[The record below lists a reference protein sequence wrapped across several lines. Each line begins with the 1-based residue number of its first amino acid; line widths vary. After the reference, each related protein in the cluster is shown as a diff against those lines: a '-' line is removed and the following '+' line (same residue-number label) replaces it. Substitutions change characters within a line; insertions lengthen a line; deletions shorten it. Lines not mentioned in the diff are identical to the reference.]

1 MAALPAAQAVPDD
14 DDDDLGGPVLPPLQP
29 IRETVSGNPW
39 PAAGSPVSSDQVTA
53 LLHQLGNTT
62 ALLGQV
68 IGQRSA
74 SDSSVSGLTGK
85 DMSRIMPRP
94 EPFRAATR
102 EQEHSAWPS
111 WLWSLE
117 QYLTVLDP
125 KFGEEID
132 QLKSNLH
139 RQVNISPAATDIV
152 ARSRQLFAL
161 LSVLVKGR
169 GFLVIKSVHATLPE
183 DASYA
188 AVRDCVL
195 RIERQQFKWKYKA
208 DLKAGKVQ
216 AVSEESGSTVSTVT
230 PSQSASQVGAKGR
243 VARLA
248 EIDLTAFDECDEEFL
263 DGDTRVCMIQCS
275 MERVEHFSI
284 SDPSEVRCNA
294 WDTICEYELLSLPSD
309 VLLKLCEAKHLEC
322 HADHS
327 KSLADPFKCHADH
340 SRSRADSFK
349 CPADQ
354 SRSLADSVKCPVH
367 QVSCD
372 ADQVMPLKPSV
383 YVHGS
388 VRALASVNGEDIIL
402 DSGADIS
409 ALPETYAQVGDP
421 APSSAQRFVDASGRL
436 LQSKG
441 IRIAEVRVGSIRFRE
456 KFLIG
461 GVTCPLL
468 SLGKLYK
475 AGFYVIPSTSGDS
488 DVPRPLKRDLR
499 LLLPVTLKKPFPNIC
514 TTFRCKLLLLNSSC
528 VLSAQSSATSSASS
542 GAWKLKGT
550 NIPSAWGGWKGL
562 CSDCIRCFAPSLKL
576 LLRGMS
582 AEAFYPD
589 EGAVSQSVE
598 SGQQVPLSAI
608 PASPISPNS
617 AVVEGTPDQG
627 PLAAFMSSPVEGD
640 DLTEEQLGGL
650 MSREDTQPPPD
661 DDPTAGR
668 LEQQLAGFIAYG
680 GSAGDWHAMNSG
692 FILARHSRQ
701 AMPWERVTRPRLGP
715 GFMFQE
721 PLLGRFDGLRRAAI
735 PAPAAGPWAWVPKG
749 TDEARRLLAA
759 RFAKSDDMLRLTALK
774 KIRLIVLFFPDDSEL
789 GRNLVGSAGSLVEE
803 SMLTSTIEDTFSGRA
818 ASTLL
823 KRASDFSR
831 FAKWIVASKGRPLA
845 PSEGELYAYMLHLR
859 REKAGA
865 TAGES
870 FLKAYRFFVHLT
882 GAAQGSRIS
891 PRVQGAAKAMSMGKR
906 PLWQAPPLPVEAV
919 RLLEEF
925 VHDSEDY
932 ARASIAGFI
941 LFCLYS
947 SARWSDA
954 ARGTDLSIDV
964 AGNGL
969 VLLECSTK
977 HYKTKAKDRKD
988 TVLPLIALGSGLT
1001 QPSWGRV
1008 WMRKRA
1014 LAGLPDCAV
1023 IMPAMSPGGN
1033 FLGRAMT
1040 AAEGS
1045 LWLREF
1051 LHLQGFTGDLEQYS
1065 SHSLKATALSWTAK
1079 SGTMTYEERLTQGH
1093 HCSPKHGMALLY
1105 SRDALAEIIVKVAKV
1120 VSAVSRGVLSPDLPR
1135 AERVARA
1142 LHGDPA
1148 DFAHLPET
1156 TAEDLPAE
1164 EPQDENNSEA
1174 GSDITNLD
1182 GLEVDLGAPAPE
1194 EVRPRLSCTFSGE
1207 TYMHVLSGV
1216 VHKLVNPGIFKCGRK
1231 VTANMRLMGMCSVDR
1246 LLICDVVPMPFE
1258 MRVPGPI
1265 EISGVFLASE
1275 HKTGLMAGLESVP
1288 AFTDRAKQ
1296 IGISEDLLTKLL
1308 AKSLDTF
1315 GKLAFVC
1322 SSKPSSGDDTP
1333 LFEAL
1338 KTLIG
1343 SEVPV
1348 EQHMVI
1354 RRLWYESH
1362 AHALVDL
1369 ESRASRT
1376 SDTSPRELPLAERLT
1391 RLKRQR
1397 GELKGL
1403 EMDIHTEPGHGL
1415 VDRVQAMLDSA
1426 QVLHIAPEKC
1436 ISRHD
1441 EILGEKTEQKIS
1453 LGADGNIKIT
1463 KQASSLRCE
1472 TTGELKLRRCFLR
1485 RALAFDQVG
1494 LASYTA
1500 MESWHNRMFQA
1511 LLDVPPA
1518 GYRYTTVQQLL
1529 AADQKLWQVVAQ
1541 ESRGDIVVGVGAPA
1555 PLDKHI
1561 AAAATNQFV
1570 VSCHLPK
1577 PAENQ
1582 AQPWKP
1588 NKGPD
1593 KGNQKGEKG
1602 NKGKGRGKGKQNH
1615 SQGQADASSQPS
1627 LKELLESLPEGC
1639 VRANDD
1645 GRFICPFYNKGI
1657 CRFQKRKSCRFGKHV
1672 CNFKG
1677 LFDALPHEQCDR
1689 DAEGLFP
1696 QTVRV
1701 VNRFVASLLEGAV
1714 YTSFAIFDQVCT
1726 RPHRDS
1732 QNAFSPNYVIPL
1744 TIFQGG
1750 AIRVSE
1756 PDRTVDL
1763 QVSRG
1768 PVKFCAREFEHRTL
1782 PATGRRVV
1790 LVLFALQAGGRLS
1803 GADRRV
1809 LLDLG
1814 FPLPSASHL
1823 ASKEACASQQV
1834 SVTDQM
1840 RQLLPLKTPASPST
1854 QPEPRASVPAPS
1866 ELSETNSPC
1875 QAPSAERP
1883 SAASASSGTSEGCNS
1898 LSKQGPSSVP
1908 RPPLLVDCLAE
1919 AGSLSAAAMRAG
1931 WDALSLG
1938 HKGGAQSPALEYRWT
1953 SPLAMICKL
1962 CSIST
1967 GRSSLRD
1974 ASHLLGRDGLPALA
1988 ASLVLRDNGLVQ
2000 AVVDLLFRAYETRA
2014 LVSLIAPARSWV
2026 WSLLAHF
2033 VKRRRHSGFLQW
2045 FFALADQELDTCM
2058 FGAPF
2063 LTSLRVRAESF
2074 SFPGVYFSMEEHL
2087 HRACELPSPADNS
2100 TRLPDAVRRNIF
2112 AILTEGP
2119 VAVSK
2124 RRMLELKSLNDRMA
2138 ALSAAEKELRA
2149 KMHPDV
2155 ERVTKG
2161 KALALF
2167 RELLEETGFPDLAVV
2182 NLLSEGVPLVGQEA
2196 ESPLFAKR
2204 PKPKDLEPDQLK
2216 TQAAL
2221 RRRALQKMKGLTSEQ
2236 DYKAMK
2242 AETSEELAAG
2252 FLTGP
2257 YHTEQEV
2264 SDILKTD
2271 AWSLSPRF
2279 LLRQGED
2286 AKIRIID
2293 DFKMS
2298 AVNKAFGSSSF
2309 LELQD
2314 TDYAVGLLRFLS
2326 RVLQDR
2332 SKVRVP
2338 LSDGTL
2344 LEGDW
2349 DPEMLRQ
2356 PALLGKTLDLSKAYR
2371 QVSIH
2376 PSTREHA
2383 VLGFPNPQGKW
2394 EFYIAQSLPFG
2405 AAASVYGFN
2414 KVALAILHIMVVKFA
2429 AIATDFYDDY
2439 TVYEFRPAAFLLD
2452 KVLMRL
2458 LDLLGWSYAKSGRK
2472 FVPFD
2477 NKVVSLGVSLG
2488 LDEIWQGT
2496 LKVENKA
2503 GRLEKIA
2510 ALLRAVAQGGAVTR
2524 SDVASLH
2531 GLINFAGGLIM
2542 GFELKPTSR
2551 MLTRALSGPF
2561 LGNMPELR
2569 QACELALDVIA
2580 QCRPKRCPATILPP
2594 VVLYTDGAFEKG
2606 RGTWGAILVD
2616 AYTSSRW
2623 VFGGEVCKPLMD
2635 HWGREAGAQ
2644 VICQV
2649 EAYALAIT
2657 LFGIRGFLKG
2667 RSVLAWIDNNACL
2680 YGFVKRY
2687 SPSASLMRLISL
2699 GALMESSMEA
2709 LMWFERVPSKSNPA
2723 DLPSRGLFAQ
2733 ACDRFQAIN
2742 KGDVAAT
2749 DTMLDFIRAPN
2760 YEPKLAQALKRQS
2773 LCATGSVR
2781 VLNALPSAVR
2791 AVSAALHG
2799 PLLRL
2804 DASGW
2809 QRIGSR
2815 RYALLSFGQSYVDST
2830 LIPLTELLW
2839 YRTTLVRRD
2848 GRWTVAELAADV
2860 SSLTDRTLP
2869 LGPPAV
2875 EQVITIAYDDASLSP
2890 ESLGF
2895 SPSDSDDVPSSQGA
2909 GSVEAPEVPVPDAA
2923 DQGPEVPVPDAADQ
2937 GPEVPMPD
2945 AADQGAG
2952 VGGLEGDSDLPPSA
2966 DQAAPV
2972 APAADGGGEA
2982 APSEREVIDSVTVNG
2997 VVIDRN
3003 SSLRVMRAALVSLG
3017 LGKNG
3022 SKSQCWERLVRHL
3035 READLLREHQVHH
3048 NLSAE
3053 LSRPPHAPPVPAAP
3067 SDHDRAQHVLT
3078 HEPYQPW
3085 CDACVK
3091 FRGRQDRHS
3100 SEASHDPGSRS
3111 VLSFDFG
3118 YCSREADD
3126 GVREA
3131 KDRLT
3136 VLFLHDRHTKAV
3148 HAIPTAQKGGSS
3160 LSHLV
3165 TESARFAIWLGHRSL
3180 RLRCDNE
3187 PAILAVQ
3194 AGLLKALRNLGVD
3207 VSKDTAPVESH
3218 QSNGPVEQV
3227 VGSIRQHAAVL
3238 MHDLEQACGAKDDQV
3253 LFPPLHPIYGWALA
3267 HACWLRNRYTPV
3279 HGTTPYEAVTDSAY
3293 SGTICRFGEKVL
3305 GYLKPDGKSSARW
3318 RHGLW
3323 LGKAIGNDTHILGL
3337 VGGVFVTRSVRRFED
3352 NFDPDFAASFDV
3364 SVFEHGLS
3372 SIGGKL
3378 VLGHKKPAAPV
3389 AMPIPAYVGPPP
3401 SPPAAAESPLPHEAR
3416 GSPSQIAGTD
3426 SPVRSPTSINYSP
3439 SDGMSAT
3446 EDAALSD
3453 RHGDVLST
3461 DAGEPS
3467 SAEAGMPAIPAEA
3480 GAAASSAPLISEA
3493 LGLSENPRPAKVA
3506 RRSDD
3511 DQVMALEG
3519 QISLITA
3526 PGCCA
3531 DEVPAGDLLVTS
3543 GEESPCV
3550 VHIRQVCYEHEDENV
3565 TLTFDGDTL
3574 DELEDYDQSFLEDQS
3589 GDTEL
3594 LPELCRPRTSD
3605 IEPEL
3610 SPEELEALDVIA
3622 DGVEIA
3628 RLEGMTVLLPESAAH
3643 NDEYA
3648 GQEATHLTTR
3658 MVRTWRE
3665 KELGGSPVWYR
3676 RSRYVAREYAWL
3688 NERHDLFSPASTAL
3702 SNRLLPIHY
3711 LCHEPDPDDPWVMVA
3726 LDISDAYLSVK
3737 QTRLVIVQH
3746 AGVRYVLGRVLPGQ
3760 RDGSKEWYLAFSS
3773 FLDEALGFKKCD
3785 ALPSL
3790 IREPAS
3796 KFSMQMHVDDLLGA
3810 GSKRFLLE
3818 RLRPTLESKYRVSIR
3833 ILEAPGDTISFLK
3846 RHHTLLADGKMLLT
3860 PSAKHFEK
3868 LFSVMKIDERSAPK
3882 KTPYAPQLDEV
3893 DNSELLACADAK
3905 AFRCAIGILLYL
3917 AVDLIECQGA
3927 IRALS
3932 SYMTSPTRNAQ
3943 AALRH
3948 LLKYLLEGQHHGLL
3962 LDRRNCYNGVS
3973 GEIPRPS
3980 QPILCLEAFSDAN
3993 WAAHRGSR
4001 KSVSSGMVFVA
4012 GCLLYSSSR
4021 TQRVIALSSGESE
4034 LLAATSTL
4042 CDALFVRQLLAFIAD
4057 DEPPQIHH
4065 FLDASAAKGIME
4077 RSGVGRV
4084 RHLSVRVLW
4093 TQQLVADKIIM
4104 LRKVATSI
4112 NVADLNTKGLSRS
4125 RMLMLLHIIG
4135 CWHTVYECFVGEDEI
4150 ADLRYKQAMKD
4161 AVRAVRSASSAS
4173 VSKPMIQAIVI
4184 AVVSALSRAADDADG
4199 DNGLD
4204 DSGADLPDWANRVL
4218 VWFLGL
4224 WVRDDTGVSV
4234 IDMLVQPH
4242 ALILACVTML
4252 MLVLCIRTLCCRA
4265 SDRGQVN
4272 VQIAGPRDHVSFQ
4285 FDRQLNLHVGVGA
4298 PGTPTNPLSFD
4309 FDGDD
4314 SPPHVLSALRK
4325 GARSK
4330 ASTRPGPRY
4339 DDEDAPHP
4347 DASSSAAPPTGA
4359 MNAVQAHVPPAD
4371 HASAPGTPAES
4382 MSSQLSTQSFRELHG
4397 YPIAVARRMNHRGSL
4412 VWVSHTGRCYHRLRC
4427 FKLDGCDRVKA
4438 YERHEAQNRGLRAC
4452 KKCNP

>member
-29 IRETVSGNPW
+29 ILETVSGNPW

-169 GFLVIKSVHATLPE
+169 GFLVIKSVSGNCGYEALRQLISLYAPQSKSRSLGILTALTQVSAFKSGEAMFPQILELERVFTEYESASQQLLQEELKTALLLRCLPAASRNQVHATLPE

-195 RIERQQFKWKYKA
+195 RIERQQFKWQGVSYFGDVAQGSGAGTGDGATPMEIDRVAGKGKKGKGKTKGKDSKGKGKHGKDNKGKGHHGKDKGQSKGKQGDKPAADKCLYCNKSGHWKRDCRKYKA

-309 VLLKLCEAKHLEC
+309 VLLKLCEAKQLEC

-327 KSLADPFKCHADH
+327 KSLADPSSAMQIIPDPVQIP
-340 SRSRADSFK
+340 SSALQISPDPWQIPS
-349 CPADQ
+349 
-354 SRSLADSVKCPVH
+354 SVT
-367 QVSCD
+367 
-372 ADQVMPLKPSV
+372 PLKPSV

-409 ALPETYAQVGDP
+409 ALPETYAQVGEP

-488 DVPRPLKRDLR
+488 D
-499 LLLPVTLKKPFPNIC
+499 
-514 TTFRCKLLLLNSSC
+514 
-528 VLSAQSSATSSASS
+528 
-542 GAWKLKGT
+542 
-550 NIPSAWGGWKGL
+550 
-562 CSDCIRCFAPSLKL
+562 
-576 LLRGMS
+576 
-582 AEAFYPD
+582 
-589 EGAVSQSVE
+589 
-598 SGQQVPLSAI
+598 
-608 PASPISPNS
+608 
-617 AVVEGTPDQG
+617 
-627 PLAAFMSSPVEGD
+627 
-640 DLTEEQLGGL
+640 
-650 MSREDTQPPPD
+650 
-661 DDPTAGR
+661 
-668 LEQQLAGFIAYG
+668 
-680 GSAGDWHAMNSG
+680 
-692 FILARHSRQ
+692 FIL
-701 AMPWERVTRPRLGP
+701 TNG
-715 GFMFQE
+715 
-721 PLLGRFDGLRRAAI
+721 
-735 PAPAAGPWAWVPKG
+735 
-749 TDEARRLLAA
+749 
-759 RFAKSDDMLRLTALK
+759 
-774 KIRLIVLFFPDDSEL
+774 
-789 GRNLVGSAGSLVEE
+789 
-803 SMLTSTIEDTFSGRA
+803 
-818 ASTLL
+818 
-823 KRASDFSR
+823 
-831 FAKWIVASKGRPLA
+831 
-845 PSEGELYAYMLHLR
+845 
-859 REKAGA
+859 
-865 TAGES
+865 
-870 FLKAYRFFVHLT
+870 
-882 GAAQGSRIS
+882 
-891 PRVQGAAKAMSMGKR
+891 
-906 PLWQAPPLPVEAV
+906 
-919 RLLEEF
+919 
-925 VHDSEDY
+925 
-932 ARASIAGFI
+932 
-941 LFCLYS
+941 
-947 SARWSDA
+947 
-954 ARGTDLSIDV
+954 DLS
-964 AGNGL
+964 
-969 VLLECSTK
+969 
-977 HYKTKAKDRKD
+977 
-988 TVLPLIALGSGLT
+988 
-1001 QPSWGRV
+1001 
-1008 WMRKRA
+1008 
-1014 LAGLPDCAV
+1014 
-1023 IMPAMSPGGN
+1023 
-1033 FLGRAMT
+1033 
-1040 AAEGS
+1040 
-1045 LWLREF
+1045 
-1051 LHLQGFTGDLEQYS
+1051 
-1065 SHSLKATALSWTAK
+1065 
-1079 SGTMTYEERLTQGH
+1079 
-1093 HCSPKHGMALLY
+1093 
-1105 SRDALAEIIVKVAKV
+1105 
-1120 VSAVSRGVLSPDLPR
+1120 
-1135 AERVARA
+1135 
-1142 LHGDPA
+1142 
-1148 DFAHLPET
+1148 
-1156 TAEDLPAE
+1156 
-1164 EPQDENNSEA
+1164 EP
-1174 GSDITNLD
+1174 
-1182 GLEVDLGAPAPE
+1182 
-1194 EVRPRLSCTFSGE
+1194 VR
-1207 TYMHVLSGV
+1207 
-1216 VHKLVNPGIFKCGRK
+1216 
-1231 VTANMRLMGMCSVDR
+1231 
-1246 LLICDVVPMPFE
+1246 
-1258 MRVPGPI
+1258 
-1265 EISGVFLASE
+1265 
-1275 HKTGLMAGLESVP
+1275 
-1288 AFTDRAKQ
+1288 
-1296 IGISEDLLTKLL
+1296 
-1308 AKSLDTF
+1308 
-1315 GKLAFVC
+1315 
-1322 SSKPSSGDDTP
+1322 
-1333 LFEAL
+1333 
-1338 KTLIG
+1338 
-1343 SEVPV
+1343 
-1348 EQHMVI
+1348 
-1354 RRLWYESH
+1354 
-1362 AHALVDL
+1362 
-1369 ESRASRT
+1369 
-1376 SDTSPRELPLAERLT
+1376 
-1391 RLKRQR
+1391 
-1397 GELKGL
+1397 
-1403 EMDIHTEPGHGL
+1403 
-1415 VDRVQAMLDSA
+1415 
-1426 QVLHIAPEKC
+1426 
-1436 ISRHD
+1436 
-1441 EILGEKTEQKIS
+1441 
-1453 LGADGNIKIT
+1453 
-1463 KQASSLRCE
+1463 
-1472 TTGELKLRRCFLR
+1472 
-1485 RALAFDQVG
+1485 
-1494 LASYTA
+1494 
-1500 MESWHNRMFQA
+1500 
-1511 LLDVPPA
+1511 
-1518 GYRYTTVQQLL
+1518 
-1529 AADQKLWQVVAQ
+1529 
-1541 ESRGDIVVGVGAPA
+1541 
-1555 PLDKHI
+1555 
-1561 AAAATNQFV
+1561 
-1570 VSCHLPK
+1570 
-1577 PAENQ
+1577 
-1582 AQPWKP
+1582 
-1588 NKGPD
+1588 
-1593 KGNQKGEKG
+1593 
-1602 NKGKGRGKGKQNH
+1602 
-1615 SQGQADASSQPS
+1615 
-1627 LKELLESLPEGC
+1627 
-1639 VRANDD
+1639 
-1645 GRFICPFYNKGI
+1645 
-1657 CRFQKRKSCRFGKHV
+1657 
-1672 CNFKG
+1672 
-1677 LFDALPHEQCDR
+1677 
-1689 DAEGLFP
+1689 
-1696 QTVRV
+1696 
-1701 VNRFVASLLEGAV
+1701 
-1714 YTSFAIFDQVCT
+1714 
-1726 RPHRDS
+1726 
-1732 QNAFSPNYVIPL
+1732 
-1744 TIFQGG
+1744 
-1750 AIRVSE
+1750 
-1756 PDRTVDL
+1756 
-1763 QVSRG
+1763 
-1768 PVKFCAREFEHRTL
+1768 
-1782 PATGRRVV
+1782 
-1790 LVLFALQAGGRLS
+1790 
-1803 GADRRV
+1803 
-1809 LLDLG
+1809 
-1814 FPLPSASHL
+1814 
-1823 ASKEACASQQV
+1823 
-1834 SVTDQM
+1834 
-1840 RQLLPLKTPASPST
+1840 
-1854 QPEPRASVPAPS
+1854 
-1866 ELSETNSPC
+1866 
-1875 QAPSAERP
+1875 
-1883 SAASASSGTSEGCNS
+1883 
-1898 LSKQGPSSVP
+1898 
-1908 RPPLLVDCLAE
+1908 
-1919 AGSLSAAAMRAG
+1919 
-1931 WDALSLG
+1931 
-1938 HKGGAQSPALEYRWT
+1938 
-1953 SPLAMICKL
+1953 
-1962 CSIST
+1962 
-1967 GRSSLRD
+1967 
-1974 ASHLLGRDGLPALA
+1974 
-1988 ASLVLRDNGLVQ
+1988 
-2000 AVVDLLFRAYETRA
+2000 
-2014 LVSLIAPARSWV
+2014 
-2026 WSLLAHF
+2026 
-2033 VKRRRHSGFLQW
+2033 
-2045 FFALADQELDTCM
+2045 
-2058 FGAPF
+2058 
-2063 LTSLRVRAESF
+2063 
-2074 SFPGVYFSMEEHL
+2074 
-2087 HRACELPSPADNS
+2087 
-2100 TRLPDAVRRNIF
+2100 
-2112 AILTEGP
+2112 
-2119 VAVSK
+2119 
-2124 RRMLELKSLNDRMA
+2124 
-2138 ALSAAEKELRA
+2138 
-2149 KMHPDV
+2149 
-2155 ERVTKG
+2155 
-2161 KALALF
+2161 
-2167 RELLEETGFPDLAVV
+2167 
-2182 NLLSEGVPLVGQEA
+2182 
-2196 ESPLFAKR
+2196 
-2204 PKPKDLEPDQLK
+2204 
-2216 TQAAL
+2216 
-2221 RRRALQKMKGLTSEQ
+2221 
-2236 DYKAMK
+2236 
-2242 AETSEELAAG
+2242 
-2252 FLTGP
+2252 
-2257 YHTEQEV
+2257 
-2264 SDILKTD
+2264 
-2271 AWSLSPRF
+2271 
-2279 LLRQGED
+2279 
-2286 AKIRIID
+2286 
-2293 DFKMS
+2293 
-2298 AVNKAFGSSSF
+2298 
-2309 LELQD
+2309 
-2314 TDYAVGLLRFLS
+2314 
-2326 RVLQDR
+2326 
-2332 SKVRVP
+2332 
-2338 LSDGTL
+2338 
-2344 LEGDW
+2344 
-2349 DPEMLRQ
+2349 
-2356 PALLGKTLDLSKAYR
+2356 
-2371 QVSIH
+2371 
-2376 PSTREHA
+2376 
-2383 VLGFPNPQGKW
+2383 
-2394 EFYIAQSLPFG
+2394 
-2405 AAASVYGFN
+2405 
-2414 KVALAILHIMVVKFA
+2414 
-2429 AIATDFYDDY
+2429 
-2439 TVYEFRPAAFLLD
+2439 
-2452 KVLMRL
+2452 
-2458 LDLLGWSYAKSGRK
+2458 
-2472 FVPFD
+2472 
-2477 NKVVSLGVSLG
+2477 
-2488 LDEIWQGT
+2488 
-2496 LKVENKA
+2496 
-2503 GRLEKIA
+2503 
-2510 ALLRAVAQGGAVTR
+2510 
-2524 SDVASLH
+2524 
-2531 GLINFAGGLIM
+2531 
-2542 GFELKPTSR
+2542 
-2551 MLTRALSGPF
+2551 
-2561 LGNMPELR
+2561 
-2569 QACELALDVIA
+2569 
-2580 QCRPKRCPATILPP
+2580 
-2594 VVLYTDGAFEKG
+2594 
-2606 RGTWGAILVD
+2606 
-2616 AYTSSRW
+2616 
-2623 VFGGEVCKPLMD
+2623 
-2635 HWGREAGAQ
+2635 
-2644 VICQV
+2644 
-2649 EAYALAIT
+2649 
-2657 LFGIRGFLKG
+2657 
-2667 RSVLAWIDNNACL
+2667 
-2680 YGFVKRY
+2680 
-2687 SPSASLMRLISL
+2687 
-2699 GALMESSMEA
+2699 
-2709 LMWFERVPSKSNPA
+2709 
-2723 DLPSRGLFAQ
+2723 
-2733 ACDRFQAIN
+2733 
-2742 KGDVAAT
+2742 
-2749 DTMLDFIRAPN
+2749 
-2760 YEPKLAQALKRQS
+2760 LKRQS

-2895 SPSDSDDVPSSQGA
+2895 SPSDSDDVPGSQGA
-2909 GSVEAPEVPVPDAA
+2909 GSVEAPEVPVPNAA
-2923 DQGPEVPVPDAADQ
+2923 DQGPEVPVPNAADQ

-3091 FRGRQDRHS
+3091 FRGRQDRHP

-3401 SPPAAAESPLPHEAR
+3401 SPPAAAESPLPHEAQ

-3790 IREPAS
+3790 IREPAF

-3818 RLRPTLESKYRVSIR
+3818 RLRPTLESKYCVSIR
-3833 ILEAPGDTISFLK
+3833 ILEASGDTISFLK

-3882 KTPYAPQLDEV
+3882 KTPYAPQLDEI
-3893 DNSELLACADAK
+3893 DNSELLTCADAK

-4161 AVRAVRSASSAS
+4161 AVRAVRSTSSAS

-4412 VWVSHTGRCYHRLRC
+4412 VWVSHTGHCYHRLRC